1 MGRFARAG
9 LLRRAA
15 IAAAMAL
22 VLVPLAPAAAGAT
35 TSPSHVVTRLSG
47 MQPAPLSRS
56 GARLEKAAAL
66 GSIKSLRIYFASPDG
81 AALEADAQAIASP
94 SSPDFRHYLSV
105 SKFRALFAP
114 PAATTDAVNS
124 YLRSLGLTVG
134 ILDPNGMSEPVSG
147 TVKELNA
154 AFHTTMQQ
162 VRTASGPQVVG
173 STEAP
178 GLPANLASSI
188 SYIDGLTPWVQVHD
202 NIARAN
208 HSAVKPLSGNA
219 RPAIIKPAAS
229 KPGIASSQ
237 ECSLLS
243 SSGAGASPEAMDP
256 ADLSTAY
263 QLSGFY
269 SKDDTGQAETI
280 GVIEY
285 DSFDQPA
292 VTIWEQCLGISP
304 KVYVEKDANPGLQ
317 PPSSPQTIEATSDI
331 ETLMGLAPSTN
342 IAVYET
348 ANPDSVD
355 LDPWTSAIAGTAGIP
370 LPNVISSSWGLCE
383 SAAVAQK
390 GGSGLY
396 AAETALFSEALTQ
409 GQTIFVASGDTGSE
423 GCFNPNAT
431 SPNEALAVNDPA
443 SHPLVTGV
451 GGTDTATVTGA
462 QYAWNTS
469 PATAN
474 MFCSTAPPA
483 NPSDCF
489 SGATGGGLSSEWD
502 QPTYQPANATLQTG
516 CVPGG
521 GLGGTYG
528 GTTGCREVPDV
539 SALGGYG
546 YWQVC
551 TDEPGGPC
559 DLGFPAGSQ
568 LLIPVAGTSLAAPS
582 WAATVALANEQCK
595 SNVGFLNP
603 LLYQYT
609 SQSNSVVGSVTS
621 GNNDFTQTNNGDYA
635 AQSNGSQNLATGLG
649 YLGRVDLSLGGLCQ
663 QPSVPTAVTGLPG
676 AGSVTVSWST
686 PKYQG
691 ASPISGYTA
700 TVTPGGKQCGPT
712 LLTHCAMNGL
722 TNGTPYRFTVRA
734 TNSQGTGPASALS
747 GWVTPVANVSFP
759 GFSRVAGTAVAVSE
773 GADGVVWV
781 LGTAS
786 VGGGHPLYE
795 RIGNTWVQRAGG
807 AMAIAVGPN
816 GNPWVINNAD
826 QIYAFNGSTFVHVAG
841 AAVAISVGANGN
853 VWVLGNAAVAGGHPI
868 YKWTG
873 STWVQQPGAA
883 TAIAVGPTGNPWVT
897 TSSDTIYQWNGS
909 GWNPQPGLAVA
920 IGEGGDGAVWVLG
933 SGAAPGGH
941 YIYLWTASGWAS
953 RPGGASAITVGPN
966 GQPWVLNNTGAI
978 YSS

>member
-1 MGRFARAG
+1 MGQIVQAG
-9 LLRRAA
+9 TLRRAA
-15 IAAAMAL
+15 VGMAVTL
-22 VLVPLAPAAAGAT
+22 VGALLAPAAAGAA
-35 TSPSHVVTRLSG
+35 TSPSGTVTRLSG
-47 MQPAPLSRS
+47 MQPTPLSRS
-56 GARLEKAAAL
+56 GARLEKAAPL
-66 GSIKSLRIYFASPDG
+66 GNVKSLRVYFASPDA
-81 AALEADAQAIASP
+81 AALKAAAQAIATP
-94 SSPDFRHYLSV
+94 SSTDYRHYLTV
-105 SKFRALFAP
+105 SQFRALYAP

-124 YLRSLGLTVG
+124 YLTSLGLKVG
-134 ILDPNGMSEPVSG
+134 SLDPNGMSEAVSG
-147 TVKELNA
+147 TIKQLNA
-154 AFHTTMQQ
+154 ALHTTLQQ
-162 VRTASGPQVVG
+162 VRTAAGAQVVG

-178 GLPANLASSI
+178 GLPASLARAVT
-188 SYIDGLTPWVQVHD
+188 YIDGLTPWVEAHD
-202 NIARAN
+202 NLASAPM
-208 HSAVKPLSGNA
+208 HPAVKAVEGGAQPAVTG
-219 RPAIIKPAAS
+219 PAITKPTTA
-229 KPGIASSQ
+229 GVQ
-237 ECSLLS
+237 ECSTLTSLPND
-243 SSGAGASPEAMDP
+243 GMHPDDLAS
-256 ADLSTAY
+256 AY
-263 QLSGFY
+263 KLSGFY
-269 SKDDTGQAETI
+269 SSGDTGQ
-280 GVIEY
+280 GVTVGLIEY
-285 DSFDQPA
+285 DTYDASA
-292 VTIWEQCLGISP
+292 VSAWKKCLGVSP
-304 KVYVEKDANPGLQ
+304 TIYVEQDTVSP
-317 PPSSPQTIEATSDI
+317 PPSSPQTLEAASDV
-331 ETLMGLAPSTN
+331 ETVMSIAPSAN

-348 ANPDSVD
+348 ADNPGID
-355 LDPWTSAIAGTAGIP
+355 LDPWNEAITGADVTTP
-370 LPNVISSSWGLCE
+370 LPSLPSVISSSWGLCE
-383 SAAVAQK
+383 PDEGTS
-390 GGSGLY
+390 GSSIY
-396 AAETALFSEALTQ
+396 TEEESLFSEALMQ
-409 GQTIFVASGDTGSE
+409 GQTILAASGDYGSE
-423 GCFNPNAT
+423 ACAG
-431 SPNEALAVNDPA
+431 SSQLAVNDPA
-443 SHPLVTGV
+443 SNPLVTAI
-451 GGTDTATVTGA
+451 GGTASDTVTGT
-462 QYAWNTS
+462 QYAWNS
-469 PATAN
+469 KLATN
-474 MFCSTAPPA
+474 TKSSCLG
-483 NPSDCF
+483 DCVP
-489 SGATGGGLSSEWD
+489 GASGGGLSQVWE
-502 QPTYQPANATLQTG
+502 QPTYQPADASLQTG
-516 CVPGG
+516 CSSASLTESP
-521 GLGGTYG
+521 LSF
-528 GTTGCREVPDV
+528 TGSTCREVPDV
-539 SALGGYG
+539 SALAGNP
-546 YWQVC
+546 YWLMCSSTGSSGICAFTNSGEYFVA
-551 TDEPGGPC
+551 
-559 DLGFPAGSQ
+559 LG
-568 LLIPVAGTSLAAPS
+568 GTSLAAPS